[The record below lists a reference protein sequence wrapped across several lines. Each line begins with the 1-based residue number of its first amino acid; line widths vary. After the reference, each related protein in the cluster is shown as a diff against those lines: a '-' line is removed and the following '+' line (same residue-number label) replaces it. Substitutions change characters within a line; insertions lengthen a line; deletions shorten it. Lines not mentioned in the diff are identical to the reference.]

1 MLTAGPG
8 VCPLVPTR
16 NLTRAQRQRRLEER
30 LAANPFLTDEELAD
44 LFSVSVQTIRLDRM
58 ALGIPEVRQRTREV
72 ARRTYARLKS
82 IGWREVV
89 GELVDLQ
96 LGRSAISIFETTDE
110 MVFEKTRIVRSQFVF
125 AQADSLALAVID
137 ADVAVTG
144 LANIKYKRPV
154 EAGERLVA
162 KAEVIRKKGDDKFVV
177 LVVTRAGDDVVF
189 RGKFVVFALEG
200 VGQN

>member
-1 MLTAGPG
+1 M
-8 VCPLVPTR
+8 VPTR

>member
-1 MLTAGPG
+1 M
-8 VCPLVPTR
+8 CPLVPTR

-30 LAANPFLTDEELAD
+30 LAADPFLTDEELAD

-72 ARRTYARLKS
+72 ARRTYASLKS

-162 KAEVIRKKGDDKFVV
+162 KAEVIRRKGDDKFVV

-189 RGKFVVFALEG
+189 RGKFVVFALKG